1 VPCGYGKLPTRVN
14 FIFFIPDELRAE
26 SVGCYGSPAAR
37 TPNIDRLAA
46 GGTRFDQCHVQHT
59 VCTPSRCSFTTGWY
73 PHVRGHR
80 TLWNMLRPEDPNLL
94 KYLKQTGYEV
104 HWGGKNDL
112 LSPDAFAESV
122 TDYRIGARSRRA
134 RPAGHGNPPYPLDD
148 PRYYTFLYEPIEGG
162 IESVGDFQHV
172 DGAIEFLRERAG
184 ARASSPGQSAD
195 GGSTGAGRG
204 NGSGNSGKPFAIYLP
219 LSFPHCP
226 YHAPE
231 PYHSMF
237 SPDDVPPLRPAD
249 LAGKPDYHRLIRQTR
264 RLDQLDDAFFRT
276 LNAVYQ
282 GMISVTDTL
291 LGMLLDALE
300 ETGHAEDTA
309 VFLWADHGDWAG
321 DYGLVE
327 KWPSALDDCL
337 TRVPFIARVPGAGNP
352 SSGRVMARG
361 HVVRE
366 PVEMFDVMATAL
378 ELAGITPTHTHF
390 ARSLVPQLRGAAGD
404 PDRAV
409 FSEGGYDPH
418 EGHAFEG
425 RAQSGA
431 LFRTPEHIY
440 YPKGKLQQDVP
451 ESVCRATSIRTLD
464 YRLVR
469 RPLGVSELYDLRA
482 DPRELHN
489 VYGRPEHSRA
499 QRDLE
504 DRMLDWLIHT
514 SDVVPL
520 EEHPRG
526 LPAVSA

>member
-1 VPCGYGKLPTRVN
+1 MN

-26 SVGCYGSPAAR
+26 SVGCYGNTFAR

-46 GGTRFDQCHVQHT
+46 GSTRFDQCHVQHT

-94 KYLKQTGYEV
+94 KYLKQAGYDV

-112 LSPDAFAESV
+112 LSPAAFAESV
-122 TDYRIGARSRRA
+122 TDYRIGSRSKQA
-134 RPAGHGNPPYPLDD
+134 RPAGHGHPPYPLDD
-148 PRYYTFLYEPIEGG
+148 PRYYTFLYEPLEGG

-172 DGAIEFLRERAG
+172 DGAIDFLRARQRGDATG
-184 ARASSPGQSAD
+184 ARA
-195 GGSTGAGRG
+195 T
-204 NGSGNSGKPFAIYLP
+204 NGSGAAGASDAAGDGQKPFAIYLP

-237 SPDDVPPLRPAD
+237 NPDDVPPLRPAD
-249 LAGKPDYHRLIRQTR
+249 LPGKPDFHCLIRQTR
-264 RLDQLDDAFFRT
+264 RLDRLNETFFKQLH
-276 LNAVYQ
+276 AVYQ

-291 LGMLLDALE
+291 LGMLLDALD
-300 ETGHAEDTA
+300 ETGHSEDTA
-309 VFLWADHGDWAG
+309 VFFFADHGDWAG

-337 TRVPFIARVPGAGNP
+337 TRVPFIARVPGAAMG
-352 SSGRVMARG
+352 RG

-366 PVEMFDVMATAL
+366 PVEMFDVMATSL
-378 ELAGITPTHTHF
+378 DLAGIQPQHTHF

-404 PDRAV
+404 PTRAV

-418 EGHAFEG
+418 EPHTFEG

-440 YPKGKLQQDVP
+440 FPKGKLQQDVP
-451 ESVCRATSIRTLD
+451 ESVCRTTSIRTLD
-464 YRLVR
+464 HRLVR

-489 VYGRPEHSRA
+489 VHGQAEHAQA

-504 DRMLDWLIHT
+504 ARMLDWLIHT
-514 SDVVPL
+514 SDVVPQ

-526 LPAVSA
+526 LPVAQT